1 MASTGAVIR
10 VLADGV
16 ELART
21 AAEEFASRTAEAA
34 RAHGLATVA
43 LAGGSTP
50 RALYALLA
58 GDGDPSFRARIP
70 WDRIHFFWGDERHVP
85 PDHADSNYRMAH
97 EALLSRVPAP
107 PPHVHRVRA
116 ESPDAGAAADEYER
130 EIRDFFTSRR
140 LMAGAF
146 PRFDLVLLGM
156 GPDGHTAS
164 LFPGTAVVHER
175 ERIVGAPW
183 VPKLRAHRITLTPL
197 ALNSA
202 AAVIFLVSGEEK
214 AETLRAVLEGER
226 QPDLLPSQLIRPAAG
241 ELVWLMDRAA
251 AQRLRHSPSTG

>member
-1 MASTGAVIR
+1 MASTGTAIH

-21 AAEEFASRTAEAA
+21 AAEKFAARTAEAV
-34 RAHGLATVA
+34 RAHGLATVL

-50 RALYALLA
+50 RMLYALLA
-58 GDGDPSFRARIP
+58 GDGDPSFRARVP

-85 PDHADSNYRMAH
+85 PDHADSNYRMTH

-107 PPHVHRVRA
+107 PAHVHRVRA

-164 LFPGTAVVHER
+164 LFPGTAVVHEKDR
-175 ERIVGAPW
+175 MVAAPW
-183 VPKLRAHRITLTPL
+183 VPKLRAHRITLTPPV
-197 ALNSA
+197 LNSA
-202 AAVIFLVSGEEK
+202 TAVVFLVSGEEK
-214 AETLRAVLEGER
+214 AEALREVLEGDR
-226 QPDLLPSQLIRPAAG
+226 RPDRYPSQMIRPEQG
-241 ELVWLMDRAA
+241 ELVWLVERTAA
-251 AQRLRHSPSTG
+251 RLLRYRVQ